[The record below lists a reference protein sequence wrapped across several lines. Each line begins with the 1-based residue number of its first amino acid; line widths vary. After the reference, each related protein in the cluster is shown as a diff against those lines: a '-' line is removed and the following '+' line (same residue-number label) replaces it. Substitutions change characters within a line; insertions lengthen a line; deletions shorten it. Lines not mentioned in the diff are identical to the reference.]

1 MSAAKVNAFV
11 NAFMVKAKDAVDDA
25 AYDAI
30 IALWEGVENQE
41 QLAETFTTKRR
52 SAKKTKKLKDKNAP
66 KRGKSAYIFFCAKM
80 RPQAKENLG
89 GEASLGEV
97 GKELGRLWNQIKND
111 SVEVNE
117 YKILAYE
124 DKMRYEKE
132 MRTYV
137 RPSDEELEEQQSKKK
152 GKGKG
157 KGKRKSSGKKRGKS
171 AYMFFCAEMRP
182 KIKEE
187 HEDFSPKEVMSE
199 LGKRWQEAKQGD
211 TSKWDELAKQDKE
224 EKASSSE
231 AEAEKVSSSEEDS
244 TKQDESEDELVE
256 EEDDAPK
263 EKKGVWKSKV
273 DKKSGKTYYYNTAT
287 KETSWDKP
295 GDMPEEEEESPK
307 KSSPK
312 KSSPKKSSTKKK
324 STGKRIYA
332 AAFWKKTHKEAI
344 AEETGTSG
352 AELVKELSK
361 RWKALSK
368 EEQAEWKEKAAKA

>member
-1 MSAAKVNAFV
+1 MTSNTQTSNMSAAKVNAFV

-30 IALWEGVENQE
+30 IGLWEGAENQE

-66 KRGKSAYIFFCAKM
+66 KRGKSAYIFFCGKM
-80 RPQAKENLG
+80 RAQAKENLG
-89 GEASLGEV
+89 GEATLGEV
-97 GKELGRLWNQIKND
+97 GKELGRLWNQIKNTD
-111 SVEVNE
+111 EADE
-117 YKILAYE
+117 YKQLAEE
-124 DKMRYEKE
+124 DKKRYEKE
-132 MRTYV
+132 MSTYE
-137 RPSDEELEEQQSKKK
+137 RPSDEELEEQQSKRKRK
-152 GKGKG
+152 SKS

-187 HEDFSPKEVMSE
+187 HEDFTPKEVMSE
-199 LGKRWQEAKQGD
+199 LGKRWQEAKKGD
-211 TSKWDELAKQDKE
+211 TSKWDELAKQDKASASESEE
-224 EKASSSE
+224 EKTSSSE
-231 AEAEKVSSSEEDS
+231 DES

-256 EEDDAPK
+256 EDDAPK
-263 EKKGVWKSKV
+263 TKGVWKSKL
-273 DKKSGKTYYYNTAT
+273 DKKSGKTYYYNTKT
-287 KETSWDKP
+287 KETSWD
-295 GDMPEEEEESPK
+295 MPEEEESAPK

-312 KSSPKKSSTKKK
+312 KKK

-332 AAFWKKTHKEAI
+332 AAFWKKTHKDAI

-368 EEQAEWKEKAAKA
+368 EEQAVWKEKAAKA